1 MNAVPS
7 GPSEPDNKRAPVEAG
22 GGPPHDG
29 GTERRLTVLETR
41 FDTILPML
49 ATKADLAELRLDME
63 KLGKEV
69 HGTLTKAMMWFGA
82 LAMTITFGM
91 VGFGIYL
98 SNQVTSQ
105 VSNQVRIQ
113 IDQLSARLPR
123 SSSVAPMPDRSA
135 ASTSRPA
142 LRSG

>member
-7 GPSEPDNKRAPVEAG
+7 GPLEPDNKRAPGAAG

-98 SNQVTSQ
+98 SNQVTNQ

-113 IDQLSARLPR
+113 IDQLAARLPR

-142 LRSG
+142 PRSG